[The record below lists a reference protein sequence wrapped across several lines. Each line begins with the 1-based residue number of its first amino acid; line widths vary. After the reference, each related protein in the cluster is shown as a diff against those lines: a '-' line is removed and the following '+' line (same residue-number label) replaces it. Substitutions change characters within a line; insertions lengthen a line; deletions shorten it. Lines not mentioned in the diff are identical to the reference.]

1 MSSGAYAL
9 YVDAQAG
16 GGPNPPIDRI
26 VPLPHGSREIQFDRR
41 RLTLSCDNPQPT
53 ALPSLVGPGRFLGR
67 FRRQCHNQRWGMP
80 GPRHSRGGMRS
91 VPPC

>member
-53 ALPSLVGPGRFLGR
+53 ALPSLVGTGRFPRPVPSSMSQSTLG
-67 FRRQCHNQRWGMP
+67 NA
-80 GPRHSRGGMRS
+80 RS
-91 VPPC
+91 